1 MSTPSIFEVISNKT
15 LRNYQ
20 VDLEQH
26 SCTCSLWQSTGYPC
40 GHALA
45 VLLYQK
51 KDPQLYVKPFFTIE
65 AYKKTYENVIFP
77 PILANITGEA
87 IHSPSAS
94 FPSDEEA
101 SEYETQSDGDPSV
114 LPPSTRCP
122 PGRPHKRRIHT
133 DAEQPDHQKRIF
145 RCGRCGKNAHSRRT
159 CTGPI

>member
-1 MSTPSIFEVISNKT
+1 MRERRSDSWITGFKVRNFFKESLMYMHKDINFIYPPPFIFEVISNKT

-65 AYKKTYENVIFP
+65 AYKTTYENAIFP
-77 PILANITGEA
+77 PLLPNVTGEA
-87 IHSPSAS
+87 IHSP
-94 FPSDEEA
+94 
-101 SEYETQSDGDPSV
+101 
-114 LPPSTRCP
+114 
-122 PGRPHKRRIHT
+122 
-133 DAEQPDHQKRIF
+133 
-145 RCGRCGKNAHSRRT
+145 
-159 CTGPI
+159 

>member
-77 PILANITGEA
+77 PILANVTGEA
-87 IHSPSAS
+87 IHPPPTS
-94 FPSDEEA
+94 FPSDAEVFE
-101 SEYETQSDGDPSV
+101 SEIQFDDDPSV
-114 LPPSTRCP
+114 LPPST
-122 PGRPHKRRIHT
+122 
-133 DAEQPDHQKRIF
+133 
-145 RCGRCGKNAHSRRT
+145 
-159 CTGPI
+159 